1 MAGISMAYTTVKTEV
16 VYEVEGFT
24 NAQRSQR
31 AAGILKRALNPD
43 AVLFE
48 MPKEALNPHLVV
60 EEIVQQVGDVAG
72 FTDLGLYRRNAKVN
86 TLEPVFLSPESTQKA
101 INEGVKI
108 QGMLIN
114 GSPYVDEARRPIIK
128 VNLSHVP
135 LKCYDTIGTKLRK
148 ALSPFRSQDSNEY
161 AELPRMIY
169 LEDEDCFIPAFFQ
182 GAPQICY
189 HCRRAGHIRK
199 ECQELAKLQC
209 YKCKAYGHLSRY
221 SQSSRKETTFEADM
235 ETYEKV
241 REKVLTPS
249 VEQTVI
255 EKNHVE
261 IVIEMEKA
269 NEVEE
274 TVSMEG
280 DVQAQDIRKMGSP
293 LTKHMEI
300 NLVQSEE
307 ATIEVD
313 MEDQPDTFKL
323 PMERTS
329 DNVSKLTDNKA
340 DENSSANV
348 TKEDMNALQQE
359 VQVEKPSEGNTVST
373 GTDMDEDDSVN
384 EDVSDIPKGSPQKSS
399 NPLLSKKK
407 PITRQEPLKMSE
419 TVVKRPKIVSRMK
432 PAPTLIH
439 GKIKS
444 ASTIA
449 EIRKALQKK
458 KATKDALNE

>member
-1 MAGISMAYTTVKTEV
+1 MDSDSDDQGPTWSEITGRGLAVPLESAKLRPMAGISMAYTTI
-16 VYEVEGFT
+16 
-24 NAQRSQR
+24 QR

-48 MPKEALNPHLVV
+48 IPKQALNPHLVV
-60 EEIVQQVGDVAG
+60 EEIVQQVGDITG

-86 TLEPVFLSPESTQKA
+86 TLELMFLSPESTQKA
-101 INEGVKI
+101 INEGVKM

-128 VNLSHVP
+128 VMQV
-135 LKCYDTIGTKLRK
+135 RK
-148 ALSPFRSQDSNEY
+148 YTNEFGRFFGETSVLLERSQDSKEY

-255 EKNHVE
+255 EKNHAE

-293 LTKHMEI
+293 LAKHAEI

-307 ATIEVD
+307 ETIEVD

-329 DNVSKLTDNKA
+329 DNVSKLTNSLCKCIRC
-340 DENSSANV
+340 DESSARRTIRSFIAFTDISS
-348 TKEDMNALQQE
+348 TKHASSVIMLCKFSFGKFGCIYPLQQCE
-359 VQVEKPSEGNTVST
+359 
-373 GTDMDEDDSVN
+373 
-384 EDVSDIPKGSPQKSS
+384 
-399 NPLLSKKK
+399 
-407 PITRQEPLKMSE
+407 LK
-419 TVVKRPKIVSRMK
+419 
-432 PAPTLIH
+432 AW
-439 GKIKS
+439 
-444 ASTIA
+444 
-449 EIRKALQKK
+449 
-458 KATKDALNE
+458 

>member
-1 MAGISMAYTTVKTEV
+1 
-16 VYEVEGFT
+16 
-24 NAQRSQR
+24 
-31 AAGILKRALNPD
+31 
-43 AVLFE
+43 
-48 MPKEALNPHLVV
+48 
-60 EEIVQQVGDVAG
+60 
-72 FTDLGLYRRNAKVN
+72 
-86 TLEPVFLSPESTQKA
+86 
-101 INEGVKI
+101 VKI

-148 ALSPFRSQDSNEY
+148 ALSPFGKVMQVRKYTNEFGRFFGEASVLLERSQDSKEY

-255 EKNHVE
+255 EKNHAE

-307 ATIEVD
+307 ATIEVN

-384 EDVSDIPKGSPQKSS
+384 EDVSDIPKGSP
-399 NPLLSKKK
+399 
-407 PITRQEPLKMSE
+407 
-419 TVVKRPKIVSRMK
+419 
-432 PAPTLIH
+432 
-439 GKIKS
+439 
-444 ASTIA
+444 
-449 EIRKALQKK
+449 
-458 KATKDALNE
+458 